1 MFFRVFDA
9 VDEGG
14 ILNSI
19 NILCISFITSKGF
32 RFNTD
37 LRIRWNRLEELDY
50 ICDGDEILIHYKD
63 VSGSSGEPQDFFQ
76 EKG

>member
-19 NILCISFITSKGF
+19 NILCIRLPIASNFQL
-32 RFNTD
+32 NTN

-50 ICDGDEILIHYKD
+50 ICNGYEILIHYKD
-63 VSGSSGEPQDFFQ
+63 VNGSSGEPQDFFQ

>member
-14 ILNSI
+14 VLNSI
-19 NILCISFITSKGF
+19 NILCIRLPITSNF
-32 RFNTD
+32 QLNTN
-37 LRIRWNRLEELDY
+37 LCIRRNRLEELDY
-50 ICDGDEILIHYKD
+50 ICDSDERLIHYKD
-63 VSGSSGEPQDFFQ
+63 VSSSSGEPQDFFQ